1 VVRGGAVMAR
11 YTLQRF
17 IYMII
22 TLFIIATATF
32 FLMKLL
38 PGSPLTNQEKLTPEQ
53 RQIILEKYGLNDPV
67 PVQYV
72 NYLKNLVQG
81 DLGVSFQYD
90 NRPVTELIG
99 ERIGPSAQ
107 LGFQALVFGTIVGL
121 LLGIFAAVR
130 HNTAGDYAATVIS
143 VLGISIPSFVFAALL
158 QYYIGVKLQLLPVAF
173 WEGFEYTIMPT
184 LALSMGVIA
193 NIARFTRT
201 EMLEVLSS
209 DYILTARAKGVS
221 QADVI
226 FKHAIRNA
234 LIPIVTIL
242 GPMAVNLMTGT
253 LVVEQIFAVPGLGEQ
268 FVRSINLND
277 YTVIM
282 GTTLFYSALLILV
295 IFVVDILYGVI
306 DPRIRLAGGK
316 K

>member
-1 VVRGGAVMAR
+1 MAR
-11 YTLQRF
+11 YTFQRF

-107 LGFQALVFGTIVGL
+107 LGFQAIVFGTIVGL
-121 LLGIFAAVR
+121 LLGIFAAIR
-130 HNTAGDYAATVIS
+130 HNSAGDYFATVLS

-158 QYYIGVKLQLLPVAF
+158 QYYVGVKLQLLPVAF

-201 EMLEVLSS
+201 EMLEVLNS
-209 DYILTARAKGVS
+209 DYILTARAKGIS
-221 QADVI
+221 QAGVI

-268 FVRSINLND
+268 FVRSISLND

-282 GTTLFYSALLILV
+282 GTTLFYSALLIFI
-295 IFVVDILYGVI
+295 IFIVDILYGVI

>member
-1 VVRGGAVMAR
+1 MAR

-53 RQIILEKYGLNDPV
+53 KQIILEKYGLNDPV

-81 DLGVSFQYD
+81 DLGISFQYD
-90 NRPVTELIG
+90 NRPVTELIV

-107 LGFQALVFGTIVGL
+107 LGFQAIVFGTIVGL
-121 LLGIFAAVR
+121 LLGIFAAIR
-130 HNTAGDYAATVIS
+130 HNSAGDYFATVLS

-158 QYYIGVKLQLLPVAF
+158 QYYIGVKLQWLPVAF
-173 WEGFEYTIMPT
+173 WQGFEYTIMPT
-184 LALSMGVIA
+184 IALSMGVIA

-201 EMLEVLSS
+201 EMLEVLNS
-209 DYILTARAKGVS
+209 DYILTARAKGIS
-221 QADVI
+221 QAGVI

-295 IFVVDILYGVI
+295 IFIVDILYGVI

>member
-1 VVRGGAVMAR
+1 MGGAIMAR

-22 TLFIIATATF
+22 TLFIIASATF

-221 QADVI
+221 QAGVI

-295 IFVVDILYGVI
+295 IFIVDILYGVI